1 MNLIALTAF
10 GAGVLAFGPG
20 FLVQAAVGYVAGT
33 FAGSYCE
40 NRMKRLHREI
50 CRTTGDGESDI
61 DGLGKY
67 AVKASQIGGVICP
80 VVPLVSAG
88 VGMYCA
94 HKADKLR
101 NGGYAEEARQSERG
115 RSQGN
120 PFMGSRPASA
130 GARY

>member
-20 FLVQAAVGYVAGT
+20 FLAQAAVGYVAGT

-50 CRTTGDGESDI
+50 CRTTGDRESDI

-80 VVPLVSAG
+80 VVPLVSVG

-101 NGGYAEEARQSERG
+101 SGEYAKDAEQG
-115 RSQGN
+115 REWKQGN
-120 PFMGSRPASA
+120 PFMGNRPASA
-130 GARY
+130 GARF

>member
-1 MNLIALTAF
+1 MNIITMAAF
-10 GAGVLAFGPG
+10 GAAALAFGPG
-20 FLVQAAVGYVAGT
+20 FLVQAGIGYVAGT

-50 CRTTGDGESDI
+50 CRTTGDKESDI
-61 DGLGKY
+61 DGIGKY

-80 VVPLVSAG
+80 VVPLVSVG

-101 NGGYAEEARQSERG
+101 DGECRTTQRQACRTT
-115 RSQGN
+115 GN
-120 PFMGSRPASA
+120 PFAGSVSVTP
-130 GARY
+130 GARF